1 VHPFYFSKKELIF
14 IADYNN
20 KRQNNQNNN
29 KDLIN
34 DAIRFPQVLLIG
46 PDGEQLGVMSS
57 REAQM
62 KANSYDL
69 DLLCVAPQAKPPVC
83 KIINYSKFRFEQQK
97 KIKAA
102 KKNQHVVEVKE
113 VQLTPQIGIHDIETK
128 VRAATKFLEA
138 GNKVKVGVRFRGR
151 QMTHIEVGQE
161 VMDKFISMVSELCTI
176 EKQPSMDGR
185 WLVAIL
191 APKKK

>member
-1 VHPFYFSKKELIF
+1 LIF
-14 IADYNN
+14 IADYKNN
-20 KRQNNQNNN
+20 KPNNQA
-29 KDLIN
+29 KELIN

-46 PDGEQLGVMSS
+46 PNQEQLGVMSS

-62 KANSYDL
+62 KANTYEM

-83 KIINYSKFRFEQQK
+83 KIINYSKYRFEQQK
-97 KIKAA
+97 KLKAA

-113 VQLTPQIGIHDIETK
+113 IQLTPQIGLHDIETK

-151 QMTHIEVGQE
+151 QMTHIEVGEE
-161 VMDKFISMVSELCTI
+161 VMGKFISMVSELCTI

>member
-1 VHPFYFSKKELIF
+1 MIF
-14 IADYNN
+14 IADYKNN
-20 KRQNNQNNN
+20 KPNNQS
-29 KDLIN
+29 KELIN

-46 PDGEQLGVMSS
+46 PNQEQLGVMSS

-62 KANSYDL
+62 KANAYEM

-83 KIINYSKFRFEQQK
+83 KIINYSKYRFEQQK
-97 KIKAA
+97 KLKAA

-113 VQLTPQIGIHDIETK
+113 IQLTPQIGIHDIETK

-151 QMTHIEVGQE
+151 QMTHIEVGE
-161 VMDKFISMVSELCTI
+161 EIMNKFISMVSELCTI